1 MENITIQKIIFLI
14 NETGK
19 KQKELTDFLGIT
31 QNAFTDWKSGRIKS
45 YTKHLPK
52 IAEFFGVSVDYLLGV
67 EDEKKP
73 PEKDDLPE
81 GLEDLAELYA
91 KLTPEMRET
100 MAALLSSLGELP
112 EDRQQFVVQA
122 VRLALGRQ

>member
-1 MENITIQKIIFLI
+1 MFWKNFLSLCEKIGQTPNGVAKALGMASGSVTEWKNGRVPRWQTI
-14 NETGK
+14 E
-19 KQKELTDFLGIT
+19 
-31 QNAFTDWKSGRIKS
+31 
-45 YTKHLPK
+45 K
-52 IAEFFGVSVDYLLGV
+52 IANYFGINPQDLISS
-67 EDEKKP
+67 DEKKP
-73 PEKDDLPE
+73 PEKEVLPE

>member
-1 MENITIQKIIFLI
+1 MFWEKFSSLCA
-14 NETGK
+14 
-19 KQKELTDFLGIT
+19 DRGISPNAAAKSLSIASGT
-31 QNAFTDWKSGRIKS
+31 VTKWKNGATPQNATAK
-45 YTKHLPK
+45 K

>member
-1 MENITIQKIIFLI
+1 MFWENFLKLCNAKGVTPNGVAKKI
-14 NETGK
+14 
-19 KQKELTDFLGIT
+19 GIASCSVT
-31 QNAFTDWKSGRIKS
+31 SWKNGGVPRDS
-45 YTKHLPK
+45 TLLK

-73 PEKDDLPE
+73 PEKEVLPE
-81 GLEDLAELYA
+81 GLDDLAELYA

-100 MAALLSSLGELP
+100 MAALLSSLGDLP